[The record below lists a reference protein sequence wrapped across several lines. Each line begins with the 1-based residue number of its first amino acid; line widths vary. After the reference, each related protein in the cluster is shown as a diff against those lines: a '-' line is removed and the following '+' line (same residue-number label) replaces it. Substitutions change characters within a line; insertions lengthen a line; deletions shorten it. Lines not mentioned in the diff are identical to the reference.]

1 MVKSFNTKHSVL
13 VLKRKAASKR
23 QAERLLQKVNTFRI
37 KGKKVKCSKQ
47 KKNIKYSPHNTTQFL
62 IGKQIT
68 NKEEHF
74 EDLEICSGSMIGKSI
89 IGQYNLMEDSK
100 ENWSTMDED
109 SWSEASL

>member
-13 VLKRKAASKR
+13 VLKRRAGIKR
-23 QAERLLQKVNTFRI
+23 QAERLLQKVNRFRI
-37 KGKKVKCSKQ
+37 KGKKIKQ

-68 NKEEHF
+68 NKEEHL
-74 EDLEICSGSMIGKSI
+74 EDLESCSGSMIGKSI
-89 IGQYNLMEDSK
+89 IGQYSLMEDNK

-109 SWSEASL
+109 SWSESSI